1 MHLQKK
7 NIICYGMGI
16 TQHEHGTQNVQQLV
30 NLLLLDHHDEK
41 SGIPA
46 YKSIPIEIEIC
57 N

>member
-1 MHLQKK
+1 
-7 NIICYGMGI
+7 MGI